1 MTNIYIVMYIFE
13 PQPQESHVH
22 PGFLS
27 FTAKNA
33 AIEAARYYR
42 DELHCAFVALRHD
55 RQCNSGWCDIIG
67 FIDF

>member
-1 MTNIYIVMYIFE
+1 MTNIYILKYIFE

-22 PGFLS
+22 PGFIS
-27 FTAKNA
+27 FTAKKA

-42 DELHCAFVALRHD
+42 DELHCAVALRHD
-55 RQCNSGWCDIIG
+55 RQTKIGRCDIIG